1 MNTIKATKKTYWIL
15 DGKHGTIEKGQE
27 FSSKTKP
34 FSTTDKS
41 ECLKKLGV
49 SSESELE
56 QNKANELEAEKL
68 ANQIQ
73 SLKNKLIFQVKNKVS
88 ELLTATD
95 YKVIRHRDQ
104 LELGAET
111 TLTDLEYD
119 ALLKQR
125 NDLRIKSNELEATI
139 KAKRSLNTLNEIKIE
154 F

>member
-1 MNTIKATKKTYWIL
+1 MEFIKENNGIYQFEDDNSRYIIGAN
-15 DGKHGTIEKGQE
+15 
-27 FSSKTKP
+27 
-34 FSTTDKS
+34 
-41 ECLKKLGV
+41 
-49 SSESELE
+49 SESEALSILE
-56 QNKANELEAEKL
+56 NRPAPSEIE
-68 ANQIQ
+68 I
-73 SLKNKLIFQVKNKVS
+73 LKRKLINRVRSEVS
-88 ELLTATD
+88 ILLTAND

-125 NDLRIKSNELEATI
+125 NDFRIKSNELEATI

>member
-1 MNTIKATKKTYWIL
+1 MNTIKVTETTYWIL
-15 DGKHGTIEKGQE
+15 DSKHGKLEKGQE
-27 FSSKTKP
+27 FSSKTEP
-34 FSTTDKS
+34 FSTTDKA
-41 ECLKKLGV
+41 EWLEKLGV
-49 SSESELE
+49 ISEKELE
-56 QNKANELEAEKL
+56 DNKANELEAKKL

-73 SLKNKLIFQVKNKVS
+73 SLKNKLISQVKNKVS

-104 LELGAET
+104 LELGVET